1 MGRTK
6 LKCKLCRREGE
17 KLFLKGDK
25 CNSAKCPVEKRNYPP
40 GHQGDKMT
48 RRRPT
53 EYARRLREKQ
63 KARRI
68 YGLNERQFE
77 SYFER
82 ARKIKGDTGQNL
94 LILLERRLDN
104 VIFKLGFSSSR
115 AMARQLVRHG
125 KVKVN
130 NRKVNIPSYQVFA
143 NDELVLSDK
152 ILASLKEKLADFTP
166 PSWLTLEGENF
177 SGRVAHL
184 PSIDE
189 TEKMIAVPLIVE
201 YYSR

>member
-1 MGRTK
+1 MGRVK
-6 LKCKLCRREGE
+6 LKCKLCRREKE

-25 CNSAKCPVEKRNYPP
+25 CNSPKCPVERRKYPP
-40 GHQGDKMT
+40 GQHGDKMV
-48 RRRPT
+48 RPT
-53 EYARRLREKQ
+53 EYSKRLREKQ

-77 SYFER
+77 NYFEK

-104 VIFKLGFSSSR
+104 VVFKLGFSASR
-115 AMARQLVRHG
+115 AMARQLARHG

-130 NRKVNIPSYQVFA
+130 GQKVNVPSYQVSA
-143 NDELVLSDK
+143 GDELVLSET

-166 PSWLTLEGENF
+166 PSWLIFESENYK
-177 SGRVAHL
+177 GRVAHL
-184 PSIDE
+184 PGAED
-189 TEKMIAVPLIVE
+189 TEKMIVVPMIVE